1 MSARLARL
9 ALAAAIPLAS
19 ALLASPPWWL
29 TRALLASGRL
39 VSPQRRLA
47 AWDAL
52 QRRADQRARGSR
64 RRVRVLL
71 IRHGESEANLQA
83 GQIVG
88 GRDVATPLSAT
99 GEEQARLL
107 GERLLR
113 DGLRVDAVYAS
124 HAVRARKTAD
134 IACAAAAIRQ
144 RVRIE
149 PRLVEFSQ
157 GPTSCGGVTPRL
169 FRPRA
174 HASPG
179 GLGSLERRWRAEVY
193 AAGGPVLRGIA
204 APSAASAPPPLL
216 RLFSHLRARR
226 RTRSFTAHPA
236 ALPTATSASR
246 SGTWSGGC
254 ARQIRRDTP
263 TE

>member
-1 MSARLARL
+1 MPNPLSARLARL

-113 DGLRVDAVYAS
+113 DGLQVDAVYAS

-169 FRPRA
+169 FT
-174 HASPG
+174 
-179 GLGSLERRWRAEVY
+179 
-193 AAGGPVLRGIA
+193 
-204 APSAASAPPPLL
+204 PS
-216 RLFSHLRARR
+216 RTRR
-226 RTRSFTAHPA
+226 RVV
-236 ALPTATSASR
+236 
-246 SGTWSGGC
+246 
-254 ARQIRRDTP
+254 
-263 TE
+263 